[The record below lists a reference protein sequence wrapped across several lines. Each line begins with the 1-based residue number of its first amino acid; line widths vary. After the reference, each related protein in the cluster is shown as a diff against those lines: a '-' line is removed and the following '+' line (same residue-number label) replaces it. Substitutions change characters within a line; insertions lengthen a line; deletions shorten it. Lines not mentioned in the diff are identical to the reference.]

1 MSGKNSKALLLIT
14 LMLCITLAVYY
25 SAAMLANAQQ
35 PTYTSGSCQNASGS
49 GVLPYQREMGPSD
62 VNVTLFNRYAIRTIY
77 IGDYG
82 LVTVNDTL
90 LVANNG
96 TATAS
101 SWIFYLA
108 ADVYPNLRYLAAYG
122 NGTNLN
128 VIGAPSF
135 SSLVGMKVDFTSIGG
150 LPINS
155 SLLVTLIQQF
165 SGLVSLEPG
174 SQYVGLLFYKYVIS
188 PYSTASYNITVSLP
202 SGAQTLEPVNMT
214 AGTVNSFNCT
224 RLGSFSNGKYDYIFS
239 GGPLIEVS
247 VIRRAEITVD
257 GYIYTT
263 ETHRVRNIGPANLTS
278 IHFLVPLSILPD
290 SLTVG
295 DSSGKLSSGNNG
307 LIVSASFRYGVAPNW
322 TYTYYV
328 SYKTA
333 LDDYRVS
340 QNGLSVLRLQPVTG
354 YNGSA
359 TFEQFSL
366 VLPPHAQLISTNQS
380 FENAGIQD
388 NKIVVTYTFRN
399 VTFLNVG
406 SIEFKYIEDIAQVF
420 QRPILISF
428 GVFAVGFI
436 YIVTRKLFPRTV
448 PVSIAREEEVKAR
461 GLTATLKE
469 FSSNYEEKTALTL
482 EMEKLME
489 DRRKGRISK
498 RAYLEQIEH
507 NRRRIAS
514 LTNGIN
520 EAKKKLVPANRR
532 YATLIRQ
539 LETYEEERENARASL
554 ENLEL
559 RRRQGKVSGD
569 VYNRLKYENTRKIEK
584 ATSGIDSIVVQLRQE
599 TL

>member
-1 MSGKNSKALLLIT
+1 
-14 LMLCITLAVYY
+14 
-25 SAAMLANAQQ
+25 
-35 PTYTSGSCQNASGS
+35 
-49 GVLPYQREMGPSD
+49 MGPSD
-62 VNVTLFNRYAIRTIY
+62 ENVQLFNRWAIRSIY

-90 LVANNG
+90 LVSNNG
-96 TATAS
+96 TAIAS
-101 SWIFYLA
+101 SWTYYLA

-122 NGTNLN
+122 NGTELN

-135 SSLVGMKVDFTSIGG
+135 SSFVGMKVDFTSISG
-150 LPINS
+150 LPANS
-155 SLLVTLIQQF
+155 SILVTLIQQY

-174 SQYVGLLFYKYVIS
+174 SEYVGLLFYKYVIS

-214 AGTVNSFNCT
+214 AGRINPFNCT
-224 RLGSFSNGKYDYIFS
+224 RLGSFSSGEYDYVFS

-247 VIRRAEITVD
+247 VVRRAEITVD

-263 ETHRVRNIGPANLTS
+263 ETHHIRNIGPANLTG
-278 IHFLVPLSILPD
+278 IHFLVPLSVLPG
-290 SLTVG
+290 SLVVT
-295 DSSGKLSSGNNG
+295 DSSGNLTGCTIFG
-307 LIVSASFRYGVAPNW
+307 RIVTVSTRYSLGRNW
-322 TYTYYV
+322 TYTYYI
-328 SYKTA
+328 SYKSS
-333 LDDYRVS
+333 LDDYRVFV
-340 QNGLSVLRLQPVTG
+340 NGLNDLTLGPISVF
-354 YNGSA
+354 NGTVDSE
-359 TFEQFSL
+359 TFSL
-366 VLPPHAQLISTNQS
+366 VLPPHAQLASAGQP
-380 FENAGIQD
+380 FENARIESDQA
-388 NKIVVTYTFRN
+388 VVTYVFWN
-399 VTFLNVG
+399 VTSLNVG
-406 SIEFKYIEDIAQVF
+406 PLEFKYSDDVAQSF
-420 QRPILISF
+420 QRPIFLAF
-428 GVFAVGFI
+428 GVFAIGFI
-436 YIVTRKLFPRTV
+436 YIVARKLFPRTV

-469 FSSNYEEKTALTL
+469 FCSNYEEKTALTL
-482 EMEKLME
+482 EMEKLTE

-520 EAKKKLVPANRR
+520 EAKKKLVPANKR
-532 YATLIRQ
+532 YATLVRQ
-539 LETYEEERENARASL
+539 LDTFEEERENARASL

-569 VYNRLKYENTRKIEK
+569 VYNRLKYENIKKIEK